1 MKSGVKPLIALIT
14 LVFLFSGF
22 QCASTEITSAKLYI
36 QQKNMAKAEEV
47 LKREIEK
54 NPQSAEGFYLLGF
67 IYGEQEKISDMVT
80 MFDKSLAINKKFV
93 KEIDGQKKFH
103 WANYFNRG
111 VAFFNRASNANTADS
126 AKLNFEKSAAAFNM
140 AVVLAPDSAD
150 TYKNL
155 AFVYMNLQRYDDAVA
170 PLEKMIALEK
180 SLEAYRFLG
189 EIYYTNGSNLK
200 DSYDRSKKPEDSIK
214 AMANFEKAI
223 KVASEGKKHYPTD
236 SELLVILSNSY
247 IASNKLD
254 VAMTTFEEGVKSDPN
269 NKAYRYNYGVV
280 LLGANNFSAAEEQFK
295 KALEIDPGYLN
306 AEYNLAVTYVKWGA
320 VLQKKAEDEG
330 KESPE
335 AKEKYTAAVPYLQ
348 AYLDKKPDDAAVW
361 ELAGKVYSVLG
372 KIEDAKQ
379 AFDKA
384 DKLRK

>member
-1 MKSGVKPLIALIT
+1 MKSGVKLLFALIT
-14 LVFLFSGF
+14 IAFLFTGF

-36 QQKNMAKAEEV
+36 QQKNLVKAEEV

-54 NPQSAEGFYLLGF
+54 NPQSAEGYYLLGF
-67 IYGEQEKISDMVT
+67 IYGEQERISDMVE
-80 MFDKSLAINKKFV
+80 MFNKSLDANKKFQ
-93 KEIDGQKKFH
+93 KEIDGQLKFH

-126 AKLNFEKSAAAFNM
+126 AKINFEKSAAAFNT
-140 AVVLAPDSAD
+140 AVILEPDSAD

-155 AFVYMNLQRYDDAVA
+155 AFVYMNLQRYDDAIA
-170 PLEKMIALEK
+170 PLKKMIQLEK

-200 DSYDRSKKPEDSIK
+200 DSYDRSKKADDSIK
-214 AMANFEKAI
+214 AMVNFEKAI
-223 KVASEGKKHYPTD
+223 EVASEGKKHYPTD
-236 SELLVILSNSY
+236 PELLVILSNSY

-254 VAMTTFEEGVKSDPN
+254 VAMSTFEEGVKNDPN

-280 LLGANNFSAAEEQFK
+280 LLGANNFQGAEEQFK
-295 KALEIDPGYLN
+295 KALEIDPEYLN

-335 AKEKYTAAVPYLQ
+335 AKEKYASALPFLE
-348 AYLDKKPDDAAVW
+348 AYLKAKPDDAAVW
-361 ELAGKVYSVLG
+361 ELSGKVYSVLG
-372 KIEDAKQ
+372 NIEKAKN
-379 AFDKA
+379 AFEQA